1 MTTFKFQICRA
12 DAVTAIIHQAAASDA
27 PIGSVL
33 SIENRDFADAQRRL
47 LAHQPPLS
55 QRAQSNTLFSL
66 GYAPRLQALTGLHN
80 VRQHFL
86 AFDDIENSSDVGP
99 EPHHVRSISLRVK
112 QHLVARPDTAM
123 LFHCVVGV
131 SRSPAAAVIGVVQ
144 AEATLYGRR
153 ADPLAALDTV
163 LAHRP
168 QATPNMLMIEYAD
181 ALFGYRG
188 KLIDSVNQHPK
199 ITANHDARAADKVAL
214 RAQRQAARHKPAA

>member
-1 MTTFKFQICRA
+1 MTLFKFQICRA
-12 DAVTAIIHQAAASDA
+12 DAVTTIIHQAAASDA

-55 QRAQSNTLFSL
+55 QRAQNNTLFSL
-66 GYAPRLQALTGLHN
+66 GYAPRLQALPGLHN

-112 QHLVARPDTAM
+112 QHLAARPNTTM

-131 SRSPAAAVIGVVQ
+131 SRSPGAAIIGVVQ
-144 AEATLYGRR
+144 AEETLYGRR
-153 ADPLAALDTV
+153 ADPFAAVDTV

-188 KLIDSVNQHPK
+188 KLIDVVNHHPK
-199 ITANHDARAADKVAL
+199 IMANYEARAAEKAAL
-214 RAQRQAARHKPAA
+214 RAQRQALRKPAA

>member
-12 DAVTAIIHQAAASDA
+12 DAVTAIIQQAATSTA

-66 GYAPRLQALTGLHN
+66 GYAPRLHTLPGLHN

-99 EPHHVRSISLRVK
+99 EPRHVRSISLRVK
-112 QHLVARPDTAM
+112 QHLVARPNTAM

-131 SRSPAAAVIGVVQ
+131 SRSPGAAIIGVVQ
-144 AEATLYGRR
+144 AEETLYGRR
-153 ADPLAALDTV
+153 ADPLAAVDTV
-163 LAHRP
+163 LTQRP
-168 QATPNMLMIEYAD
+168 QATPNLLMIEYAD

-188 KLIDSVNQHPK
+188 RLVDAVSQHP
-199 ITANHDARAADKVAL
+199 IINANHEARAAEKAAL
-214 RAQRQAARHKPAA
+214 RARRQALQKPAA